1 LDGGGLP
8 AADLGRRRTPG
19 GGSWTEGHDPLDG
32 GGNEPWPKSMSTRQG
47 LRTPGGRGKKIVA
60 MQQPRRNGS
69 GDEVLREIR
78 GERTLILIF
87 TSVYHVINSIYI
99 YLKIKDLNIY
109 MYRIREYTKNYLNK
123 YNNKKTNTY
132 LILYTNHQTPV
143 NIIN

>member
-1 LDGGGLP
+1 VNCGP
-8 AADLGRRRTPG
+8 NRRTPTDLGRRRTPG

-123 YNNKKTNTY
+123 YNNKK
-132 LILYTNHQTPV
+132 LIH
-143 NIIN
+143 I

>member
-1 LDGGGLP
+1 
-8 AADLGRRRTPG
+8 
-19 GGSWTEGHDPLDG
+19 
-32 GGNEPWPKSMSTRQG
+32 MSTRQG

-109 MYRIREYTKNYLNK
+109 VQNKRIYKELSK
-123 YNNKKTNTY
+123 
-132 LILYTNHQTPV
+132 
-143 NIIN
+143 